1 MLAVR
6 GGLGIL
12 LGVVVL
18 LSPHVALGEVV
29 ALFGIYVVLD
39 GICAVAWGIQ
49 ASRWLLEGWPVILEG
64 AVSVALG
71 VAALGFPFK
80 TAQFVHMIAA
90 WGLVTGILE
99 ILATVR
105 PPRGVTGHWALAA
118 AGVWS
123 IFLAVLIVSLPH
135 AVTDSLV
142 DAIGVYALVFRV
154 LVFAGGGFPLPVPPP
169 VPPSARGYKWASKEG
184 DRAGPPSP

>member
-29 ALFGIYVVLD
+29 ALFGMYVVLD

-49 ASRWLLEGWPVILEG
+49 ASRWLLEGWPVVLEG
-64 AVSVALG
+64 AVSFALG

-99 ILATVR
+99 ILAAVR
-105 PPRGVTGHWALAA
+105 PPRGMTGHWSLVA
-118 AGVWS
+118 AGAWS
-123 IFLAVLIVSLPH
+123 IFLAGLIVSLPH
-135 AVTDSLV
+135 AVTGSLL
-142 DAIGVYALVFRV
+142 DASGVYALGLARHVST
-154 LVFAGGGFPLPVPPP
+154 
-169 VPPSARGYKWASKEG
+169 SAV
-184 DRAGPPSP
+184 

>member
-12 LGVVVL
+12 LGAVVL

-49 ASRWLLEGWPVILEG
+49 ASRWLLEGWPVVLEG
-64 AVSVALG
+64 AVSFALG

-142 DAIGVYALVFRV
+142 DAIGVYALVFGV
-154 LVFAGGGFPLPVPPP
+154 LFLAVAGFPPRFPPRP
-169 VPPSARGYKWASKEG
+169 AAPP
-184 DRAGPPSP
+184 AGPTLPPR

>member
-1 MLAVR
+1 MHTWWMLAVR

-12 LGVVVL
+12 LGAVVL

-49 ASRWLLEGWPVILEG
+49 ASRWLLEGWPVVLEG
-64 AVSVALG
+64 AVSFALG

-99 ILATVR
+99 ILAAVR
-105 PPRGVTGHWALAA
+105 PPRGMTGHWALVA

-142 DAIGVYALVFRV
+142 DAVGVYALVFGV
-154 LVFAGGGFPLPVPPP
+154 LVSTIAVFLHRVSPRVTVRPVDHTWTT
-169 VPPSARGYKWASKEG
+169 R
-184 DRAGPPSP
+184 